1 MITRCASRFL
11 TSVVLPLAILS
22 AAKGL
27 PGKQTSHA
35 QAQEAASTPEKYS
48 WKPEDVI
55 FQELASEFLI
65 SPDNKWVVWV
75 KSTGDKEKDERVSN
89 LYLSSLS
96 EKKRNRVNA
105 RSKHGLATT
114 LVAFG

>member
-1 MITRCASRFL
+1 MITKCGYRWL
-11 TSVVLPLAILS
+11 TSVVLALTMLLS

-27 PGKQTSHA
+27 PGQQTSNA
-35 QAQEAASTPEKYS
+35 RAQESVTTPKKYS

-75 KSTGDKEKDERVSN
+75 KSTARQR
-89 LYLSSLS
+89 
-96 EKKRNRVNA
+96 KRRT
-105 RSKHGLATT
+105 RQQFIS
-114 LVAFG
+114 FESY